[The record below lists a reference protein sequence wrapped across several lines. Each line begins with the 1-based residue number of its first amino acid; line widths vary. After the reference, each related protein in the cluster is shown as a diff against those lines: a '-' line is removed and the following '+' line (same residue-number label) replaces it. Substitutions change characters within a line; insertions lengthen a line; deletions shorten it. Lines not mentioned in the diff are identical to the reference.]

1 MQQRFEMRRS
11 TDIPVKIMTSL
22 WDEPLRLRTADL
34 SPGGLFL
41 SSDLILDPGLPI
53 ICSFSLRKEHFIYG
67 RVSRTNRM
75 RRATDRGKPGF
86 GVEFMYTTP
95 ITRIRIRESLRGL
108 PPPIPSRK
116 RAEIIELATCRIP
129 LI

>member
-11 TDIPVKIMTSL
+11 ADIPVEITTSL
-22 WDEPLRLRTADL
+22 WDRPVRLRASDL

-41 SSDLILDPGLPI
+41 NSELILDPGLPI
-53 ICSFSLRKEHFIYG
+53 ICSFRLFKEHFVYG
-67 RVSRTNRM
+67 RVSRMNRM

-95 ITRIRIRESLRGL
+95 ITRIRIREALRGL
-108 PPPIPSRK
+108 PPPIPSYK
-116 RAEIIELATCRIP
+116 RAEIIELTTSRIP